1 MSFHPGLKRSPASR
15 GISGRFRGVARGAAA
30 AALACL
36 ALSGAITSGEDRETG
51 PASTTLPADS
61 LTARYREASE
71 RLIAAARTS
80 SDAYENLAVLTDE
93 IGNRLSGSV
102 GMSRAIDWAQDLMRR
117 EGFANVHAES
127 VMVPVWVRGE
137 ESAEIV
143 APVHRRLSI
152 LGLGRSV
159 GTPPEGVTA
168 EVRVVSTFAELD
180 SLGAEAGGK
189 IILFDAPFVD
199 YETTVAYRV
208 HGASRAARLGAVA
221 TLVRSITPA
230 SLDTPHTGTLFY
242 AGDAPR
248 IPAAAV
254 TLEDARLIHRMVAR
268 GDTVRVHLTME
279 AQTLPDAPSANVV
292 GEIPGRERPEEIVLL
307 GSHLDSW
314 DVGQGA
320 QDDGSGC
327 LAVIEAA
334 HLIGKLDL
342 GPRRTIRVVLF
353 VNEEDG
359 LRGGLGYRDRHA
371 AELERHVAAIES
383 DLGNGPLQ
391 GYDYELLDPQGAPG
405 GPRRGG
411 APRRG
416 PRRGPGRPSRAG
428 PAPRAPGHGE
438 DPGRRLGRRHR
449 AVGGG
454 GGPGPGRPPR
464 HDPVLRHPPHPGRHL
479 RQDRPG
485 ASGRR
490 GGGGGDR
497 GLRAGR
503 HARALATG
511 RGAVGPR

>member
-1 MSFHPGLKRSPASR
+1 MSFEPGPGSPRAPR
-15 GISGRFRGVARGAAA
+15 GTARRPPGGPRVTWAAL
-30 AALACL
+30 LACL
-36 ALSGAITSGEDRETG
+36 VLPALAAAGRVPETA
-51 PASTTLPADS
+51 PAASPADS

-71 RLIAAARTS
+71 RLITAARTS
-80 SDAYENLAVLTDE
+80 SDAYDNLAVLTDE
-93 IGNRLSGSV
+93 IGNRLSGSDN
-102 GMSRAIDWAQDLMRR
+102 MRRAIDWAQDLMRR
-117 EGFANVHAES
+117 EGFADVHAES

-143 APVHRRLSI
+143 APVPHRLNI

-180 SLGAEAGGK
+180 SLGAEAEGK

-199 YETTVAYRV
+199 YGTTVAYRV
-208 HGASRAARLGAVA
+208 RGASRAARLGAVA
-221 TLVRSITPA
+221 ALVRSITPV

-254 TLEDARLIHRMVAR
+254 TLEDAGLIHRMVAR
-268 GDTVRVHLTME
+268 GDTVRVRLTMG

-342 GPRRTIRVVLF
+342 RPRRTIRVVLF

-391 GYDYELLDPQGAPG
+391 GYDYELRIPEAGKDDPGAEARLAEARDEGLAILG
-405 GPRRGG
+405 GL
-411 APRRG
+411 APLLG
-416 PRRGPGRPSRAG
+416 PLGMGKIRAG
-428 PAPRAPGHGE
+428 GSGADIGPSVAEGVPG
-438 DPGRRLGRRHR
+438 LG
-449 AVGGG
+449 V
-454 GGPGPGRPPR
+454 R
-464 HDPVLRHPPHPGRHL
+464 HDMTRYFDIHHT
-479 RQDRPG
+479 
-485 ASGRR
+485 
-490 GGGGGDR
+490 
-497 GLRAGR
+497 RAD
-503 HARALATG
+503 TFDKISK
-511 RGAVGPR
+511 